1 MESDGPLNSW
11 IALQIH
17 VGPTHITWE
26 QDYSRESYLN
36 ARQGPR
42 VCISNEF
49 SGEWGPDVRPTL
61 RVADICALPSK
72 GQFRDIIDP
81 GIPGSIEEA

>member
-1 MESDGPLNSW
+1 M
-11 IALQIH
+11 
-17 VGPTHITWE
+17 
-26 QDYSRESYLN
+26 
-36 ARQGPR
+36 QGR
-42 VCISNEF
+42 AQECVFLMSF
-49 SGEWGPDVRPTL
+49 QVRWGPDVRPTL